1 MGGAD
6 AGRGPPALMLQGT
19 GSNVGK
25 SLLVAG
31 LCRAFAARGL
41 AVRPFKPQNMS
52 NNAAVTADGREIGRA
67 QALQAR
73 AAGIEPCAD
82 MNPVLLKPESEHGA
96 QVVVQGA
103 VAGTADARRYHA
115 LKADLMPRVLESFR
129 RLGQGADLILVEGA
143 GSPAEVNLRE
153 NDIANMGFACA
164 ARVPV
169 ALVGDVDRGGVIAS
183 LVGTWALLPA
193 PERALT
199 RGFVINKF
207 RGDATLFDGANTVIE
222 AKTGWAALG
231 LVPWFE
237 GARLLPAED
246 SVGLDS
252 AAAAPAATPGG
263 AIRIAVP
270 RLPRIANTDDLD
282 PLRAEPDTVIDLVPP
297 GRALPG
303 DADLVLLPG
312 SKATRTDL
320 DALHREGWALDI
332 EAHVRRGG
340 WVVGICGGYQMLGG
354 RVADPDGIE
363 GPPGETPGLGLLD
376 VDTVLG
382 ERKRLVRTTGRASEG
397 GEAVSGYEMHMGRT
411 AGPDTARP
419 LLELASGPDGACAAN
434 GRVMGCY
441 LHGLFAADG
450 FRRAFLGRLRR
461 RDTEGVAYEAIVEAT
476 LDALGAHLEAHLD
489 LDRLLEIARAG

>member
-1 MGGAD
+1 MVD
-6 AGRGPPALMLQGT
+6 ASRSPPALMLQGT

-31 LCRAFAARGL
+31 LCRAYAARGL
-41 AVRPFKPQNMS
+41 RVRPFKPQNMS
-52 NNAAVTADGREIGRA
+52 NNAAVAGDGREIGRA

-73 AAGIEPCAD
+73 AAGIEPTVD

-96 QVVVQGA
+96 QVVVQGS
-103 VAGTADARRYHA
+103 VTGTADARGYHA
-115 LKADLMPRVLESFR
+115 LKAALMPRVLESFV
-129 RLGQGADLILVEGA
+129 RLGQDADLILVEGA
-143 GSPAEVNLRE
+143 GSPAEVNLRQ

-183 LVGTWALLPA
+183 LVGTAALLPA
-193 PERALT
+193 QERALT

-207 RGDATLFDGANTVIE
+207 RGDATLFDDANTVIE
-222 AKTGWAALG
+222 RETGWSALG

-237 GARLLPAED
+237 AARLLPAED

-252 AAAAPAATPGG
+252 APSLSATPGR
-263 AIRIAVP
+263 AIKIAVP
-270 RLPRIANTDDLD
+270 RLPRISNTDDLD
-282 PLRAEPDTVIDLVPP
+282 PLRAEPDTVLDLVPP

-312 SKATRTDL
+312 SKATRSDL
-320 DALHREGWALDI
+320 DALHAEGWALDI
-332 EAHVRRGG
+332 QAHVRRGG
-340 WVVGICGGYQMLGG
+340 WVVGLCGGYQMLGR
-354 RVADPDGIE
+354 RVADPTGIE
-363 GPPGETPGLGLLD
+363 GPAGETPGLGLLD
-376 VDTVLG
+376 VETVMSAG
-382 ERKRLVRTTGRASEG
+382 KRLVRTSGHASEG
-397 GEAVSGYEMHMGRT
+397 GEAVAGYEMHMGRT
-411 AGPDTARP
+411 RGPDTARP
-419 LLELASGPDGACAAN
+419 LIRLESGPDGARAAN

-461 RDTEGVAYEAIVEAT
+461 RETAGIAYDALVEET
-476 LDALGAHLEAHLD
+476 LDALGAHLESHLD
-489 LDRLLEIARAG
+489 LDRLLEVARAR

>member
-1 MGGAD
+1 MAD
-6 AGRGPPALMLQGT
+6 AAQTPPALMFQGT

-31 LCRAFAARGL
+31 LCRAYAARGL
-41 AVRPFKPQNMS
+41 RVRPFKPQNMS
-52 NNAAVTADGREIGRA
+52 NNAAIAGDGREIGRA

-73 AAGIEPCAD
+73 AAGIEPDVD

-115 LKADLMPRVLESFR
+115 LKAELMPRVLESFE
-129 RLGQGADLILVEGA
+129 RLGEGADLILVEGA

-153 NDIANMGFACA
+153 NDIANMGFALA

-199 RGFVINKF
+199 KGFVINKF
-207 RGDATLFDGANTVIE
+207 RGDATLFDDANAIIARE
-222 AKTGWAALG
+222 TGWAALG

-237 GARLLPAED
+237 AARRLPAED

-252 AAAAPAATPGG
+252 TPAAPAAGRN
-263 AIRIAVP
+263 AIKIAVP
-270 RLPRIANTDDLD
+270 RLPRISNTDDLD
-282 PLRAEPDTVIDLVPP
+282 PLRAEPDTVLDLVPP

-312 SKATRTDL
+312 SKATRSDL
-320 DALHREGWALDI
+320 EALHREGWALDI
-332 EAHVRRGG
+332 AAHVRRGG
-340 WVVGICGGYQMLGG
+340 WVVGLCGGYQMLGQ
-354 RVADPDGIE
+354 RVVDPAGIE

-376 VDTVLG
+376 VETVMG
-382 ERKRLVRTTGRASEG
+382 EDKRLVRASGLSCEG
-397 GEAVSGYEMHMGRT
+397 GEAVTGYEMHKGRT
-411 AGPDTARP
+411 TGPDTARP
-419 LLELASGPDGACAAN
+419 LVTLVSGPDGACARN

-450 FRRAFLGRLRR
+450 FRRAFLARLRR
-461 RDTEGVAYEAIVEAT
+461 RETAGIAYDALVEET

-489 LDRLLEIARAG
+489 LDRLLEVARAR